1 MFLGGSAGSAAG
13 SVKVIRWLLVGKAV
27 RRELFTT
34 VHPEAVRPVRV
45 NGRVLDESTL
55 RGLVVFVLLF
65 LLLFVLTTFVLF
77 LDGVTNPELEL
88 SALEAMSAA
97 IATVGNVGPGFGVV
111 GPMGSYLDFS
121 APAKGWMVLAMWLGR
136 LEIISVVVVLTPS
149 YWRP

>member
-1 MFLGGSAGSAAG
+1 M
-13 SVKVIRWLLVGKAV
+13 
-27 RRELFTT
+27 
-34 VHPEAVRPVRV
+34 
-45 NGRVLDESTL
+45 LDESTL
-55 RGLVVFVLLF
+55 RGLAAFVLVF
-65 LLLFVLTTFVLF
+65 LLLFALTTLVLF

-111 GPMGSYLDFS
+111 GPMGSYVDFS

-136 LEIISVVVVLTPS
+136 LEIISVIVVLTPT